1 MEVNDS
7 VKGTRISGES
17 YYGAPKILAIWI
29 HESNPGKVR
38 LSIGGDSGRSKYGSR
53 SKNSQIIVDIDLLKS
68 AIAELEK

>member
-1 MEVNDS
+1 LEINNS

-38 LSIGGDSGRSKYGSR
+38 LSIGGDGGRTGVSR
-53 SKNSQIIVDIDLLKS
+53 TKNSQIIIDLDQLKS